1 MQSSIIHST
10 TEIDATPPSYNPGW
24 QSFKFNVHNF
34 ETLQLAKDVS
44 IPIVFHSFG
53 CNWQLD
59 IYLGGKTGVVEEKE
73 IAILRKTSGPDIDIQ
88 CMSFSGEHRINFS
101 NCSRLNSL
109 NTKVGSVML
118 LQSRQEI
125 IEKYLSN
132 GTYTVTVYIKQ
143 ANAQSLP
150 APIFVPNNPCSLAI
164 QSMANDEKT
173 ADVLLEI
180 TGTDDSE
187 PMKIHAH
194 LLILRECAPILAD
207 LCEDYAR
214 LTPVPITGVKPF
226 VFHIL
231 VGYVYG
237 QEVPK
242 DSLKLYAKE
251 FIEAADMYG
260 ISTLKIEAETVYVNS
275 TPITIEN
282 VVDNFYFA
290 DTKKCALLKEKVM
303 EFLVENGQDVLD
315 KLSLQDGLQSATLFR
330 DFMTAVAME
339 KSDDKGYDGDD
350 PAKFKVMSVNVLRR
364 KLSDRGLSIDGTRE
378 MMIAGLEQ
386 SYAKSGEK
394 RKRDE

>member
-1 MQSSIIHST
+1 
-10 TEIDATPPSYNPGW
+10 
-24 QSFKFNVHNF
+24 
-34 ETLQLAKDVS
+34 
-44 IPIVFHSFG
+44 
-53 CNWQLD
+53 
-59 IYLGGKTGVVEEKE
+59 
-73 IAILRKTSGPDIDIQ
+73 
-88 CMSFSGEHRINFS
+88 
-101 NCSRLNSL
+101 
-109 NTKVGSVML
+109 
-118 LQSRQEI
+118 
-125 IEKYLSN
+125 
-132 GTYTVTVYIKQ
+132 
-143 ANAQSLP
+143 
-150 APIFVPNNPCSLAI
+150 
-164 QSMANDEKT
+164 
-173 ADVLLEI
+173 
-180 TGTDDSE
+180 
-187 PMKIHAH
+187 
-194 LLILRECAPILAD
+194 
-207 LCEDYAR
+207 
-214 LTPVPITGVKPF
+214 
-226 VFHIL
+226 
-231 VGYVYG
+231 
-237 QEVPK
+237 
-242 DSLKLYAKE
+242 
-251 FIEAADMYG
+251 MYG